1 MIRTRI
7 LSTITPTQ
15 TAFSQSELSLD
26 QYYDTLSDVLDTLG
40 DVIEGQTKES
50 EEMTVQIE
58 KLGKMLLS
66 VDKKLEEKPDDTEL
80 LGLKEQMR
88 LLTQLRT
95 LEKAKIQNYLPLLQK
110 LLSNVNQ
117 QCLNALEML
126 NAENAEIQD
135 LINQKAEDAETKQT
149 TEPPQDGS
157 DANDS
162 QTPKRLDSEHSS
174 KDTSA
179 EPESGPAPQ
188 HLSRLHSASF
198 SSGIWDAH
206 DPPACERGFAWLI
219 FKPVLASLD
228 ANDEQAVQLKELKER
243 TVFLEK
249 QLRIYAERVRWMEES
264 KKQGE
269 RELMTLKEEISE
281 ANRRDRESTGI
292 IGKLIELV
300 RTEQDLC
307 GKGHLACC
315 ASDYMQLPPMYF
327 INHGLKFSSPLSV
340 SYQNPVRV
348 VLPKPL
354 NHDNSPPSFLLTKA
368 DDVNTL
374 DDLIPLFHSLVRYS
388 EEGHKFNKPAS
399 KQLRALLRRIDP
411 ICRMYSAYDEYDFKT
426 VGSTVSSFN
435 PFIESIVSLL
445 TCSNKD
451 LVQSTISCLSECCVE
466 IDISIL
472 FKFMDSGLLS
482 LLPKEFYLP
491 DVHLLTKPRKFLIDL
506 VNWFVY
512 SFHPDNILKIRFE
525 CEISLKTFQTIFIDK
540 FFRPIEPFL
549 DFICR
554 NRRRIEKWTNPDGF
568 ANLIGTLVVHS
579 PMLHQMTK
587 IMLSSSVPCV
597 FSDCL
602 AFFESNE
609 MIKLLIRSVMNGFK
623 AWREEDPVVL
633 QRGLQM
639 VTKLNDEGFSDE
651 IELHIRCRGYGVN
664 SSHVGDIKTVA
675 QLTEPFE
682 ALASYLDAEND
693 YDKQTSAQARVL
705 LNQAGHICVS
715 LYSDTNIRNGYV

>member
-7 LSTITPTQ
+7 LSPITPTQ

-26 QYYDTLSDVLDTLG
+26 QYYDTLSDVQDTLG

-95 LEKAKIQNYLPLLQK
+95 LEKAKI
-110 LLSNVNQ
+110 
-117 QCLNALEML
+117 
-126 NAENAEIQD
+126 AENAEIQD

-149 TEPPQDGS
+149 AEPPQDGS

-219 FKPVLASLD
+219 FKPVLATLD
-228 ANDEQAVQLKELKER
+228 PNDEQAVQLKELKER

-315 ASDYMQLPPMYF
+315 ASDYMQLPP
-327 INHGLKFSSPLSV
+327 
-340 SYQNPVRV
+340 NPVRV

-354 NHDNSPPSFLLTKA
+354 SSSPFYNIGSDPFVNSTKMQDPIHNDAMASCPSDHDNSPPSFLLTKA
-368 DDVNTL
+368 EDVNTL
-374 DDLIPLFHSLVRYS
+374 DDLIPLFHSLVRDS

-491 DVHLLTKPRKFLIDL
+491 DVDLLTKPRKFLIDL
-506 VNWFVY
+506 VNWFLY
-512 SFHPDNILKIRFE
+512 CFHPDNILKIRFE
-525 CEISLKTFQTIFIDK
+525 CEISLKTFQNIFIDK

-568 ANLIGTLVVHS
+568 ANLIGALVVHS

-587 IMLSSSVPCV
+587 IVLSSSVPCV

-664 SSHVGDIKTVA
+664 SSRFVLVG
-675 QLTEPFE
+675 
-682 ALASYLDAEND
+682 
-693 YDKQTSAQARVL
+693 ARLIDL
-705 LNQAGHICVS
+705 LGGNLI
-715 LYSDTNIRNGYV
+715 

>member
-1 MIRTRI
+1 
-7 LSTITPTQ
+7 
-15 TAFSQSELSLD
+15 
-26 QYYDTLSDVLDTLG
+26 
-40 DVIEGQTKES
+40 
-50 EEMTVQIE
+50 
-58 KLGKMLLS
+58 MLL
-66 VDKKLEEKPDDTEL
+66 TF
-80 LGLKEQMR
+80 R
-88 LLTQLRT
+88 
-95 LEKAKIQNYLPLLQK
+95 PLFPFVQ
-110 LLSNVNQ
+110 
-117 QCLNALEML
+117 
-126 NAENAEIQD
+126 
-135 LINQKAEDAETKQT
+135 
-149 TEPPQDGS
+149 
-157 DANDS
+157 
-162 QTPKRLDSEHSS
+162 
-174 KDTSA
+174 
-179 EPESGPAPQ
+179 PQ

-219 FKPVLASLD
+219 FKPVLATLD
-228 ANDEQAVQLKELKER
+228 PNDEQAVQLKELKER

-264 KKQGE
+264 KQGE

-315 ASDYMQLPPMYF
+315 ASDYMQLPP
-327 INHGLKFSSPLSV
+327 
-340 SYQNPVRV
+340 NPVRV

-354 NHDNSPPSFLLTKA
+354 SSLKMSILWMISFHCFT
-368 DDVNTL
+368 
-374 DDLIPLFHSLVRYS
+374 PLVRDS

-491 DVHLLTKPRKFLIDL
+491 DVDLLTKPRKFLIDL
-506 VNWFVY
+506 VNWFLY
-512 SFHPDNILKIRFE
+512 CFHPDNILKIRFE
-525 CEISLKTFQTIFIDK
+525 CEISLKTFQNIFIDK

-568 ANLIGTLVVHS
+568 ANLIGALVVHS

-587 IMLSSSVPCV
+587 IVLSSSVPCV

-664 SSHVGDIKTVA
+664 SSRFVLVG
-675 QLTEPFE
+675 
-682 ALASYLDAEND
+682 
-693 YDKQTSAQARVL
+693 ARLIDL
-705 LNQAGHICVS
+705 LGGNLI
-715 LYSDTNIRNGYV
+715 